1 MNGKQ
6 GSFPSSYVEKLS
18 RPGLAPKQAKKPYK
32 PFGAAL
38 RVDSPRPDGVNSLG
52 LKEEPQAGSK
62 DVKARL
68 DHYKSSVK
76 EFGAGKSSV

>member
-18 RPGLAPKQAKKPYK
+18 RPVLAPKPAAKKPYK

-38 RVDSPRPDGVNSLG
+38 RGTESPAPGGVNSLG
-52 LKEEPQAGSK
+52 LQEGETV
-62 DVKARL
+62 DMKAKFNQ
-68 DHYKSSVK
+68 YKSSVK
-76 EFGAGKSSV
+76 DFGAGKLSV